1 MFVSNSLPLQTFVSI
16 DKKSSKMS
24 RPKRLY
30 PLGKYRLR
38 VPKNPDRN
46 KAYTVVLEY
55 TWNRQIHRRTTNI
68 LVKIADWNQ
77 SLHQGRGGVRQTYG
91 SEAKRINALLLARV
105 DKIDAML
112 AEYQEKHPNQITAD
126 VITGFLED
134 KPTAIREDK
143 GKDFV
148 DFVIERIASDYS
160 RNRIGRSRYENG
172 KSGMN
177 IFQTFLRATKRGTY
191 KPDGIYVGEISVEL
205 IDEYITW
212 RREVKLNGDAT
223 INHALTPILKAC
235 SYAAEL
241 KMIDSA
247 VNARI
252 QDMRVVPKVSRALDE
267 SEFDGKSLSADEISK
282 LIEYHKSCQQH
293 RRKQFIEM
301 FLFAFHA
308 CGLRVVDVMTLQ
320 WTHVDFEK
328 KELRKVM
335 IKTNKRHVIPLS
347 DTAIS
352 ILKQWEE
359 RRKGNKYVFDLVKDT
374 LDVNDEEKLYKA
386 RNSATKCINQSLVV
400 VGEAIG
406 LGFNLTMHVA
416 RHTFAVFALNKGLS
430 MSVVSRLLG
439 HGSTDVTEKVY
450 ARFLPETLSTE
461 LNRLDSDLSVF
472 HF

>member
-1 MFVSNSLPLQTFVSI
+1 
-16 DKKSSKMS
+16 
-24 RPKRLY
+24 
-30 PLGKYRLR
+30 
-38 VPKNPDRN
+38 
-46 KAYTVVLEY
+46 
-55 TWNRQIHRRTTNI
+55 
-68 LVKIADWNQ
+68 
-77 SLHQGRGGVRQTYG
+77 
-91 SEAKRINALLLARV
+91 
-105 DKIDAML
+105 
-112 AEYQEKHPNQITAD
+112 
-126 VITGFLED
+126 
-134 KPTAIREDK
+134 
-143 GKDFV
+143 
-148 DFVIERIASDYS
+148 
-160 RNRIGRSRYENG
+160 
-172 KSGMN
+172 
-177 IFQTFLRATKRGTY
+177 
-191 KPDGIYVGEISVEL
+191 
-205 IDEYITW
+205 
-212 RREVKLNGDAT
+212 
-223 INHALTPILKAC
+223 
-235 SYAAEL
+235 
-241 KMIDSA
+241 
-247 VNARI
+247 
-252 QDMRVVPKVSRALDE
+252 
-267 SEFDGKSLSADEISK
+267 
-282 LIEYHKSCQQH
+282 
-293 RRKQFIEM
+293 M

-472 HF
+472 HL